1 MLSNR
6 KVASRR
12 VVKCRAQR
20 EALAAFDPAH
30 AMAQIDAISPARP
43 LHRPLAHRED
53 DAVALR
59 KRRDLRARLHAR
71 PLLGQ
76 YELAAGEVMARLGE
90 QDRELQ
96 RKEMLAV
103 HVLMQAIVVAGAV
116 AQQKRRR
123 PFLTRL
129 MAARQEGFV
138 FRGIAN
144 G

>member
-6 KVASRR
+6 KAASRG
-12 VVKCRAQR
+12 VVKDDAKR
-20 EALAAFDPAH
+20 EAFAAFDPAH

-43 LHRPLAHRED
+43 LHRPLAHGKD

-59 KRRDLRARLHAR
+59 KRRDLRALLHAR
-71 PLLGQ
+71 ALLGQ
-76 YELAAGEVMARLGE
+76 HEFAAGEVMARLGE

-103 HVLMQAIVVAGAV
+103 HVLVQAMVVAGAV
-116 AQQKRRR
+116 AQEQRRR
-123 PFLTRL
+123 SLLTRL
-129 MAARQEGFV
+129 MAAREERFV

-144 G
+144 